1 MGELFSFE
9 EYENHLDI
17 ESLKKAYLRAINF
30 KRFYLGLRS
39 IVDNTL
45 NEKYLNKEGLNLFK
59 KFSILYITILVLFV
73 IMGIALVAKTF
84 TVLCLLGLFITIIL
98 YAFSQIKKDIL
109 SKWTKEG
116 RLMHEKL
123 KRYKKFIE
131 DLEFV
136 NENTMLWEKHLVY
149 ATAFGIADR
158 ITEAIKKY
166 SGSENS
172 SLNYLSKISNSV
184 PATVNNIARKI
195 LIPKKHKSRI

>member
-1 MGELFSFE
+1 
-9 EYENHLDI
+9 
-17 ESLKKAYLRAINF
+17 
-30 KRFYLGLRS
+30 
-39 IVDNTL
+39 
-45 NEKYLNKEGLNLFK
+45 
-59 KFSILYITILVLFV
+59 
-73 IMGIALVAKTF
+73 
-84 TVLCLLGLFITIIL
+84 
-98 YAFSQIKKDIL
+98 
-109 SKWTKEG
+109 
-116 RLMHEKL
+116 MHEKL

-158 ITEAIKKY
+158 IIEAIKKY
-166 SGSENS
+166 SGSENP